1 MDEAIQLPLTL
12 HLLFAPQAEA
22 IQTFVT
28 ANVAEHGL
36 NHGHAMTVNR
46 FALLAIDSVF
56 HPVGIRWAAPELQGV
71 GDLSS
76 FSLAVICRAGILHAL
91 MLFGAVA
98 ALQ

>member
-1 MDEAIQLPLTL
+1 MHQAIQLPLTL
-12 HLLFAPQAEA
+12 HFFLSSQAEA
-22 IQTFVT
+22 IQTFV
-28 ANVAEHGL
+28 AADVAEHGL

-76 FSLAVICRAGILHAL
+76 FSLVVIC
-91 MLFGAVA
+91 
-98 ALQ
+98 